1 MKITTWL
8 LLLSSFFATQSL
20 ASDTDD
26 KQQQIE
32 IGKLYYQNLFD
43 NQPGKSYELLSSKD
57 KESFSK
63 EQFTRVIAL
72 KTSVLDKNRVVTIKG
87 ASITESDESMAVV
100 QVTAELSTPGSME
113 VKTVK
118 ATQLLLKE
126 NNEWKVYSAHAIA
139 SILMQAKYACDKD
152 TTIAQQLKEEA
163 CNLYYGT
170 KTPNEGQK

>member
-1 MKITTWL
+1 MKLATCIL
-8 LLLSSFFATQSL
+8 LLTAFFSAQSL
-20 ASDTDD
+20 ANDADD
-26 KQQQIE
+26 KKQQIE
-32 IGKLYYQNLFD
+32 IGKLYYQNLFA

-63 EQFTRVIAL
+63 EQFSRVIAL
-72 KTSVLDKNRVVTIKG
+72 KTAVLDKNRVVTIKG
-87 ASITESDESMAVV
+87 ASITESDDNMAVV
-100 QVTAELSTPGSME
+100 QVSAELSTPGTKE

-152 TTIAQQLKEEA
+152 TSIAKQLKEEG
-163 CNLYYGT
+163 CTLYYGT
-170 KTPNEGQK
+170 KNPNIEQK